1 MFRRLNFLLPNAQLA
16 QKVVNEL
23 SGLGVKD
30 RNIHTYAKHDLPTA
44 SLNPATENQINDEAQ
59 EIENI
64 FWNGNLFM
72 FFVFLIILVVAM
84 TTQQYMLAL
93 LSLAVMMLSFA
104 AGNFFAQHIPHTH
117 MSEFKEA
124 LNHNELL
131 LMVDVP
137 DEKVGYIENT
147 IHRHHP
153 AAFEGG
159 SSWTLKSVDI

>member
-23 SGLGVKD
+23 SSLGVKN
-30 RNIHTYAKHDLPTA
+30 RYIHAYAKQNFPAA
-44 SLNPATENQINDEAQ
+44 SLNPATVNQINDEAR
-59 EIENI
+59 EIEKI

-72 FFVFLIILVVAM
+72 FFLFFIILIVAI
-84 TTQQYMLAL
+84 TNQQYMLAL
-93 LSLAVMMLSFA
+93 LSLAVMILNFA
-104 AGNFFAQHIPHTH
+104 AGNFFAKHIPHTH
-117 MSEFKEA
+117 ISEFKEA

-137 DEKVGYIENT
+137 DEKVGYIENK

-153 AAFEGG
+153 AAIEAGT
-159 SSWTLKSVDI
+159 SWTLKSVDI